1 MGGNMNPK
9 NALPTTSV
17 LQKQGIRAN
26 LNICATIIIC
36 GLIELV
42 YFYSL
47 PSQSP
52 KRYSKA
58 AILSFHSTVPFENY

>member
-1 MGGNMNPK
+1 MNIYKSFYFFWFLLGRPSHDTK

-36 GLIELV
+36 GLIELL
-42 YFYSL
+42 YF
-47 PSQSP
+47 
-52 KRYSKA
+52 
-58 AILSFHSTVPFENY
+58 